1 MQRREKFHQS
11 SLMSRT
17 RDKANEPY
25 ISDSFVYG
33 KTCRLTIKMHELKI
47 VNENEKDAKVLEK
60 MNRKRKL
67 IAKTKIN
74 VAYKRRMAP
83 HPV

>member
-1 MQRREKFHQS
+1 MVRKNSR
-11 SLMSRT
+11 SLIKKIRLAHASKNSRSLSLALASAL
-17 RDKANEPY
+17 R
-25 ISDSFVYG
+25 S
-33 KTCRLTIKMHELKI
+33 KMHEMKI
-47 VNENEKDAKVLEK
+47 VNENEKDAKELEK